1 MSSLALSFLQPTTIS
16 NLYCVF
22 TTPLQITT
30 NSPFLSTTIIL
41 LLNRLPA
48 SSSSSQTTDRLGRCF
63 SRGFCA
69 IKPTVN
75 ISNISQKTSQT
86 SVSVFCTSLHITH
99 RHTLKHVENIP
110 DPSKHAHIIF
120 QDFWL
125 NIYCYVNNFILLDI
139 AKVISKVAYSDSE
152 FFFIKFL
159 ILERIHIDKYFVL
172 MYLLLVRVDI

>member
-1 MSSLALSFLQPTTIS
+1 MSTRNCTTFAFHFNFFSLLIIYELPGIVFPTTYY
-16 NLYCVF
+16 NFQALLCLHHATADYH
-22 TTPLQITT
+22 

-48 SSSSSQTTDRLGRCF
+48 SSSSNQTTDRLGRCF
-63 SRGFCA
+63 RRGFCA

-110 DPSKHAHIIF
+110 GLSKHALH
-120 QDFWL
+120 
-125 NIYCYVNNFILLDI
+125 NFPRYLT
-139 AKVISKVAYSDSE
+139 E
-152 FFFIKFL
+152 
-159 ILERIHIDKYFVL
+159 H
-172 MYLLLVRVDI
+172 LLLC